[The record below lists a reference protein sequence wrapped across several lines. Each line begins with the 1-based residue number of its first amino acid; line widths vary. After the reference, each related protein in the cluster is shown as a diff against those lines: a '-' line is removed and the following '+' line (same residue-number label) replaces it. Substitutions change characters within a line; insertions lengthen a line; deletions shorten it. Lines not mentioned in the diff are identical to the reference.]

1 MSLRP
6 GPPLPATGGFTALYV
21 GTPGWLLLRP
31 MMRSTPLTPLARHVL
46 AAVLAFVIAGCS
58 GDADFD
64 NAARSNTTVAWDDY
78 LRAHPDSAH
87 AHEARERLAALVEA
101 GEWERAHA
109 ADTADAY
116 KRYLRGYPQGA
127 HANDALDAITHLNLA
142 AAPSTEAPV
151 EPPPAGSNPAA
162 GAITRGPAPAPAA
175 VAGAGRAA
183 PAATTPEPKT
193 ASVHAAPK
201 PAAPKAPLAGATR
214 AAARP
219 VTAAGLR
226 VQLGA
231 FADGSASAERAWHAL
246 SARYPD
252 LASRTPL
259 IAAARAAN
267 GRSIYRLQLTGFDR
281 ASAEALCERLA
292 AHHDACV
299 LVAPAPVAAAPTR

>member
-1 MSLRP
+1 
-6 GPPLPATGGFTALYV
+6 
-21 GTPGWLLLRP
+21 
-31 MMRSTPLTPLARHVL
+31 MMRSTPPTPMTRHLL
-46 AAVLAFVIAGCS
+46 AAVLAFVVAGCS

-162 GAITRGPAPAPAA
+162 GAITRGPAPP
-175 VAGAGRAA
+175 
-183 PAATTPEPKT
+183 PAATTLPPK
-193 ASVHAAPK
+193 AAPVHAAPK
-201 PAAPKAPLAGATR
+201 PATTKAPVAGATP

-219 VTAAGLR
+219 ATPGGFR

-231 FADGSASAERAWHAL
+231 FADGSASADRAWHAL

-267 GRSIYRLQLTGFDR
+267 GRSIYRLQLGGFDR

-299 LVAPAPVAAAPTR
+299 LVAPAPTR